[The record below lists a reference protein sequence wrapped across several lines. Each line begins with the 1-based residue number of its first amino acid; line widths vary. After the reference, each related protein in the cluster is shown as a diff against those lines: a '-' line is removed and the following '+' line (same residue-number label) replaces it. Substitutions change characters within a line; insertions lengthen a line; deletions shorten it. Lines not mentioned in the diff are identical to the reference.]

1 MIHNFIQMTQR
12 KREVVGRTM
21 CTPCLWDLLYS
32 NYKYIVFL
40 NSEADVL
47 VESLPSGRPIFFEFW
62 LLISSSYICTYVV
75 LSLYNTLLV

>member
-47 VESLPSGRPIFFEFW
+47 VESLLVGVPYFLNFGYSF
-62 LLISSSYICTYVV
+62 YV
-75 LSLYNTLLV
+75 LS

>member
-12 KREVVGRTM
+12 KRKLVERTM

-62 LLISSSYICTYVV
+62 LLISFSSY
-75 LSLYNTLLV
+75 LLT